1 MKVTIPYEVLNEEMH
16 PKRGVFYLPFVIDHF
31 DQLDTTQPELLAVAR
46 GYDLRSMISSQAML
60 GAAVTAFYRNKPIA
74 IFGVVL
80 FWGGVGEMWSIFDNQ
95 AREHPASMLRCGRSF
110 VDIATRYLN
119 LHRLQITVRTDD
131 IRAIRYAKALLFETE
146 AILKMYGPDKVD
158 YLLMTR
164 Y

>member
-1 MKVTIPYEVLNEEMH
+1 MRALLPYDLLNEEMH
-16 PKRGVFYLPFVIDHF
+16 RRKGVYYLPFVPEHF
-31 DQLDTTQPELLAVAR
+31 DHLDFDHKEISVLSHVYDIKSMVSQQAQMGVAF
-46 GYDLRSMISSQAML
+46 
-60 GAAVTAFYRNKPIA
+60 TAFRHNRPIA
-74 IFGVVL
+74 VIGVVNI
-80 FWGGVGEMWSIFDNQ
+80 WPGVGELWSIFDNQ

-131 IRAIRYAKALLFETE
+131 IRAIRYAKALRFETE
-146 AILKMYGPDKVD
+146 AVLKMYGPDKVD

>member
-1 MKVTIPYEVLNEEMH
+1 
-16 PKRGVFYLPFVIDHF
+16 
-31 DQLDTTQPELLAVAR
+31 
-46 GYDLRSMISSQAML
+46 MIHSQATL
-60 GAAVTAFYRNKPIA
+60 GTAVTAFYRNKPIA

-95 AREHPASMLRCGRSF
+95 AREHPTSMLRCGRTF
-110 VDIATRYLN
+110 VDIAIRYLH

-131 IRAIRYAKALLFETE
+131 IRAIRYAQALRFETE
-146 AILKMYGPDKVD
+146 AILRMYGPDKVD